1 MPECRTQRPARH
13 ARSLLT
19 NRLAHG
25 PPPYDN
31 GHVRSAVLVAIA
43 ASACAAPPSDAPSEL
58 ADAAITHIVPAAPI
72 STGHITAFVDVS
84 VATMETDKLVPH
96 QTVIV
101 DDKSITAMGSDVEVP
116 PGATVI
122 DGRGKFLI
130 PGLHDMHVHL
140 DHTRGML
147 ELFVAA
153 GVTTVRNMAGNART
167 VAMRKLTASGAVLG
181 PTIYTAGPFVDGA
194 RPRWE
199 ASASVVTAADAER
212 VIADHVA
219 AGYDFVKIYNGLT
232 LPAYDAV
239 AAAAKAHRLRIVG
252 HVPFHVPL
260 QHVLDIGQASIEHL
274 LGYAEA
280 VERDDS
286 PVRRQRTT
294 AGVIKRWMY
303 ADPAKMEAVAAETAR
318 KGVYNTPTLVTA
330 VAYGDLYRGKTP
342 SDAGDLE
349 DISPDWRARWDP
361 KHSPH
366 HYERA
371 IRHAMEQ
378 AHDKAQ
384 GNELAMVRELV
395 AAGAP
400 ILAGTDTP
408 NPYVVPGLSLHHE
421 LALFV
426 AAGLTPYTAL
436 RAATIDAGDFLGDAH
451 DGRIAVGAHADLVL
465 LDADPLADIH
475 ALDRITG
482 VMVHGRWLAGSDLQ
496 QLHDNLVAEYKTPSW
511 ESPIDLTAEL
521 PGAHVLQYVVDD
533 NGAPVGAYATARRG
547 DTLVE
552 RETLEDDTVS
562 TRVTYSGH
570 HARALTLDVDRVEGI
585 THADYRATQHR
596 LLSWLTPA
604 TAFELVA
611 PIARED
617 ANAVFDDEADG
628 SAAVPVGAATSFS
641 VETPDV
647 DAPGALERGSL
658 TITRVATHDDTR
670 AYRIRLVLDH
680 VAQVAR
686 ITLGPDGWPRAFKI
700 SSTTRPFVRSW
711 TRRH

>member
-1 MPECRTQRPARH
+1 MARG
-13 ARSLLT
+13 
-19 NRLAHG
+19 G
-25 PPPYDN
+25 PPLDN
-31 GHVRSAVLVAIA
+31 DRVRSAVLVAVA

-58 ADAAITHIVPAAPI
+58 ADAAFTHVVPAAPI
-72 STGHITAFVDVS
+72 YTGHVTAFVDVS

-96 QTVIV
+96 QTVLV
-101 DDKSITAMGSDVEVP
+101 DDRTITAMGSNVEVP

-167 VAMRKLTASGAVLG
+167 VALRKLTATGAVLG

-232 LPAYDAV
+232 PAAYDAV
-239 AAAAKAHRLRIVG
+239 AVAAKAHGLRLVG
-252 HVPFHVPL
+252 HVPFRVPL
-260 QHVLDIGQASIEHL
+260 QHVLDTGQASIEHL
-274 LGYAEA
+274 LGYADA

-286 PVRRQRTT
+286 PVRRQHSTT
-294 AGVIKRWMY
+294 GTIKRWMY
-303 ADPAKMEAVAAETAR
+303 ADPAKMEALAAQTAR
-318 KGVYNTPTLVTA
+318 AGVYNTPTLVTA

-349 DISPDWRARWDP
+349 TISPDWRARWDP
-361 KHSPH
+361 KHSPR

-371 IRHAMEQ
+371 VRHAMEQ
-378 AHDKAQ
+378 AHDKALD
-384 GNELAMVRELV
+384 NELAMVRELV

-400 ILAGTDTP
+400 VLAGTDTP
-408 NPYVVPGLSLHHE
+408 NPYVVPGGSLHHE

-436 RAATIDAGDFLGDAH
+436 RAATIDAGEFLGDPH
-451 DGRIAVGAHADLVL
+451 DGRIAVGAHADVVL

-475 ALDRITG
+475 ALDRIAG

-496 QLHDNLVAEYKTPSW
+496 QLHDSLVAEYKTPSW
-511 ESPIDLTAEL
+511 EAPIDLTAEL

-570 HARALTLDVDRVEGI
+570 RARALTLDVDRIEGI
-585 THADYRATQHR
+585 SHADYRATQHR
-596 LLSWLTPA
+596 LQSWLTPA

-617 ANAVFDDEADG
+617 ADAPSDDEDSDAG
-628 SAAVPVGAATSFS
+628 SAAVPAGASTSFS
-641 VETPDV
+641 VDTPEV

-658 TITRVATHDDTR
+658 TITRVATHDETR

-680 VAQVAR
+680 VAQVAK